1 MPRSATADI
10 AGHPI
15 RDLAPR
21 KPPRPQYQQEKR
33 RLLAAQRTIYW
44 PQACALAA
52 LAFLA
57 LMLVS

>member
-1 MPRSATADI
+1 MPRSATAAI
-10 AGHPI
+10 AGHSI
-15 RDLAPR
+15 RDLTPR
-21 KPPRPQYQQEKR
+21 RRPRYQQEKR

-57 LMLVS
+57 LMLIS